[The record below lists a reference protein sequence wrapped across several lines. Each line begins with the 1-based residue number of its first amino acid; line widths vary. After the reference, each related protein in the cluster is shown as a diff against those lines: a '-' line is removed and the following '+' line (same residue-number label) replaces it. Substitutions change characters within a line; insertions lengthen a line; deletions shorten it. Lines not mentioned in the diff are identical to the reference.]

1 VVELSAAL
9 EAERKRGELVTMALD
24 HAQHRLEEA
33 YLKLDRG
40 KKDNKEKEKVVKG
53 LPGASRAQVVS
64 GGVLQCGAVWCR
76 ILQGVAEW
84 CRVVPCVVVCCSVL

>member
-1 VVELSAAL
+1 
-9 EAERKRGELVTMALD
+9 MALD

-40 KKDNKEKEKVVKG
+40 KKDNKEKEKGLKG

-64 GGVLQCGAVWCR
+64 GGVLQGVAVWCR
-76 ILQGVAEW
+76 
-84 CRVVPCVVVCCSVL
+84 VL